1 MARTATV
8 LKPLEV
14 RRLASVVGEHNV
26 GGVDGT
32 LLLRVRE
39 SAAGSLSTSWLF
51 KIRRGGV
58 TQRFGLGAFCYSE
71 KAGAL
76 TLLQARDAARRV
88 LDDIA
93 CGDDPRE
100 RLKPAPAAKKV
111 DDTVAGWFAC
121 FFEDCEKSVSTRW
134 KNSKS
139 LKDYR
144 KTYQDYVQEKL
155 GGMKVTEVTPA
166 HVAAI
171 ISPVMVKRVSAR
183 GRLQSLLNLFF
194 RWCSR
199 PDVGA
204 RNPALGNPAASSA
217 LKELLPK
224 KELCGQVENHPA
236 CPIEDLPR
244 FVRLL
249 VSDGRLNSMGAMA
262 TLFVLLTCSRQGNVV
277 KNALCD
283 KRCYAEWKD
292 IDLTAGAELW
302 TIPAQKMK
310 VSSNGEHIV
319 PLSRQ
324 AVAILR
330 RIERLGLHNG
340 EAVFTSKSGNVITL
354 TAVRFAVR
362 RISAADKASGGNGF
376 IDMHSGRLMTMHG
389 TARADFA
396 TWAIKRKDANPLLI
410 ENALHHSTDKYNG
423 AYMRTK
429 LAEERR
435 PLMQAW
441 ADFLFSECPPD
452 WDAIKA

>member
-14 RRLASVVGEHNV
+14 KRLAGIVKDHTV
-26 GGVDGT
+26 GGVNGGT

-39 SAAGSLSTSWLF
+39 SAAGSLSASWLF
-51 KIRRGGV
+51 KIIRGGV
-58 TQRFGLGAFCYSE
+58 TQRFGLGAYCYSE
-71 KAGAL
+71 KAGAR
-76 TLLQARDAARRV
+76 TLLQARDAARRI

-93 CGDDPRE
+93 SGNDPRE

-111 DDTVAGWFAC
+111 DDTVAALFDRYLEAC
-121 FFEDCEKSVSTRW
+121 ENSASKRW

-144 KTYQDYVQEKL
+144 RLYRDFIHGNI
-155 GGMKVTEVTPA
+155 GGMKVNEVTSA
-166 HVAAI
+166 HVAAL
-171 ISPVMVKRVSAR
+171 ISPVMQKRLSAGKR
-183 GRLQSLLNLFF
+183 MQHLLGAFF

-199 PDVGA
+199 PEVGA
-204 RNPALGNPAASSA
+204 RDTVLGNPAASIV
-217 LKELLPK
+217 LKEQLPK
-224 KELCGQVENHPA
+224 KELCQQVEHHPA
-236 CPIEDLPR
+236 CPLEDLPR

-249 VSDGRLNSMGAMA
+249 VSDGRLNNMG
-262 TLFVLLTCSRQGNVV
+262 TLAALFDLLTCSRLGNVA
-277 KNALCD
+277 KNRICD
-283 KRCYAEWKD
+283 RVCYAEWKD
-292 IDLTAGAELW
+292 IDLTAGAEWW

-330 RIERLGLHNG
+330 IIERLGLRDG
-340 EAVFTSKSGNVITL
+340 DAVFTSKTGSVITTL
-354 TAVRFAVR
+354 AIHNLIR
-362 RISAADKASGGNGF
+362 RVADADKASGGTGF
-376 IDMHSGRLMTMHG
+376 VNRSGRIMTIHG

-396 TWAIKRKDANPLLI
+396 TWAIKRKDVNPLLI

-423 AYMRTK
+423 AYVRTK

-441 ADFLFSECPPD
+441 ADFLFSECPSD
-452 WDAIKA
+452 WDVIKA